1 LGAGGGKEVQ
11 EWITTKMDYNCI
23 KFDFVTGCQEIKISI
38 LMRPAEILNISVI
51 NVSKLFTDVENS

>member
-1 LGAGGGKEVQ
+1 
-11 EWITTKMDYNCI
+11 MDYNCI
-23 KFDFVTGCQEIKISI
+23 KFDFVTGFQEIKISI